1 MEARHCWPPVGVN
14 LFLEGDGLSLTLQE
28 ELRSALLPLKETLQ
42 QYKKA
47 KINLEEM
54 TEHVKVHTVPML
66 WLQTRDSNG
75 GKGHLLSRVFA
86 ESNRAR
92 RGTNQGGV

>member
-1 MEARHCWPPVGVN
+1 MN
-14 LFLEGDGLSLTLQE
+14 LFLEGDGLSLTLQG

-54 TEHVKVHTVPML
+54 TDHVKVRTFP
-66 WLQTRDSNG
+66 
-75 GKGHLLSRVFA
+75 
-86 ESNRAR
+86 
-92 RGTNQGGV
+92 